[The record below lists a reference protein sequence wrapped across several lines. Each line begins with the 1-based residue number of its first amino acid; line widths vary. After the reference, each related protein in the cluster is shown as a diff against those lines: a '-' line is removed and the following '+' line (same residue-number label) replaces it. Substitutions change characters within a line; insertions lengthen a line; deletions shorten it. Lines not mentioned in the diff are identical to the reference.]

1 MLPGN
6 SKGFGGEYKAGEA
19 CFKTSSDTDC
29 SEGLSLLSHWL
40 DSQNFEVL
48 KFSSRAKGF
57 QRYQTAE
64 FQENA
69 CKIMQKICPDFH
81 VMLYSHTKALRISR
95 MSDIHH

>member
-57 QRYQTAE
+57 QRYQTV
-64 FQENA
+64 NS
-69 CKIMQKICPDFH
+69 KK
-81 VMLYSHTKALRISR
+81 MLVK
-95 MSDIHH
+95 